1 MSITETIL
9 VFVCIP
15 LAVIGLIYLLVYGS
29 SAARSRRYRPGR
41 PFEPTP
47 GWYTAGGNTEA
58 AAEADTQ
65 AHALT
70 ATSDEPESSEW
81 PVVAHTGNTGGAS
94 DSW

>member
-9 VFVCIP
+9 VYVGIP

-47 GWYTAGGNTEA
+47 VWYTAGGNTEA
-58 AAEADTQ
+58 AAEADTE
-65 AHALT
+65 ARALT
-70 ATSDEPESSEW
+70 TAPEAPDGSEW
-81 PVVAHTGNTGGAS
+81 PVVVHSGETGGAS